1 MKTVKILLVDDH
13 YMIREG
19 LKALL
24 GQLSNIELV
33 GAVGNGKQALEFI
46 EESEVDLV
54 LMDID
59 MPEMDGIETT
69 RIIQKKHSGIK
80 VLALTMYED
89 HAHITSMVQSGASGY
104 LLKTSDRPMLIDAI
118 YRVNMGE
125 NYFPQ
130 EITGSVMQRFLNKAH
145 KRIAK
150 TGGPEDL
157 TPRQT
162 EVLNLIA
169 RGLTNRQ
176 IAEKLF
182 ISKRTVDAHRRSLLE
197 KLKVKNTAG
206 LVRHAVRLNLIEA
219 I

>member
-1 MKTVKILLVDDH
+1 
-13 YMIREG
+13 
-19 LKALL
+19 
-24 GQLSNIELV
+24 
-33 GAVGNGKQALEFI
+33 
-46 EESEVDLV
+46 
-54 LMDID
+54 
-59 MPEMDGIETT
+59 
-69 RIIQKKHSGIK
+69 
-80 VLALTMYED
+80 
-89 HAHITSMVQSGASGY
+89 
-104 LLKTSDRPMLIDAI
+104 MLIDAI

-145 KRIAK
+145 KGIAK

>member
-1 MKTVKILLVDDH
+1 MKPVKILLVDDH
-13 YMIREG
+13 YMVREG

-24 GQLSNIELV
+24 GQQANIELA
-33 GAVGNGKQALEFI
+33 GAVENGKQALEFI
-46 EESEVDLV
+46 KEIEVDLV

-59 MPEMDGIETT
+59 MPVMNGIETT
-69 RIIQKKHSGIK
+69 RIIQKNHSRIK

-89 HAHITSMVQSGASGY
+89 HAHITSMLQSGVSGY
-104 LLKTSDRPMLIDAI
+104 LLKTSGRSMLIDAI
-118 YRVNMGE
+118 HRVNMGE

-130 EITGSVMQRFLNKAH
+130 EIASAVLHRFLNKAP

-150 TGGPEDL
+150 TGGAEDL

-162 EVLNLIA
+162 EVLSLIA

-182 ISKRTVDAHRRSLLE
+182 ISKRTVDTHRRSLLE
-197 KLKVKNTAG
+197 KLRVKNTAG